1 MFKHHVPSHH
11 FNPASL
17 SRQLNLNSAPCFL
30 QTTTSKVPLIDV
42 VCTVSVP
49 CLPEAPKQWQ
59 YPQSCDM
66 LVPRL
71 EDSAAYIP
79 PMSDLQKKSLGQNK
93 DFKQWASWE
102 EAVLTALNSDIL
114 FLPKSDCKS
123 KIYYSHGFNTL
134 FLLLG
139 YWAQEE
145 KENLWAI
152 LWLRRIQLETTQV
165 NSHRST
171 GPDGMH
177 SQVLSKL
184 EVVMAKQL

>member
-102 EAVLTALNSDIL
+102 KAVLTAFNSDIL
-114 FLPKSDCKS
+114 FLPKAKYIILMALTFFITGILSTRREGES
-123 KIYYSHGFNTL
+123 
-134 FLLLG
+134 LG
-139 YWAQEE
+139 HPLVEE
-145 KENLWAI
+145 NPARDHSGKL
-152 LWLRRIQLETTQV
+152 TQI
-165 NSHRST
+165 HRPWWDALTSA
-171 GPDGMH
+171 
-177 SQVLSKL
+177 
-184 EVVMAKQL
+184 E